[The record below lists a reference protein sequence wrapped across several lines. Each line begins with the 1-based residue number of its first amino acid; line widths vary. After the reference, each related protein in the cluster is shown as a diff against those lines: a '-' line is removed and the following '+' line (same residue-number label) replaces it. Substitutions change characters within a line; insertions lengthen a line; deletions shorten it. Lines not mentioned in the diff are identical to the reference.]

1 MATMKSYEIRGR
13 RSVENGDG
21 FEDYVETVGIGWG
34 IGNEIRT
41 MDAVGELGLDE
52 DVIDW
57 ILKQAA
63 DGDKEAT
70 FEFDCDNWLTIDMP
84 DMINILLELST
95 KVDTVKRPYDE
106 ETVCPECG
114 YDSFVIKPIDVTDG
128 VESCLCD
135 ECGHRF
141 LGVY

>member
-1 MATMKSYEIRGR
+1 MQLANR
-13 RSVENGDG
+13 
-21 FEDYVETVGIGWG
+21 
-34 IGNEIRT
+34 
-41 MDAVGELGLDE
+41 LDE

-95 KVDTVKRPYDE
+95 KVDTVKAKPYDE

-114 YDSFVIKPIDVTDG
+114 YDSFVIKNLSMSQMGSSLVCVMNAGID
-128 VESCLCD
+128 
-135 ECGHRF
+135 F
-141 LGVY
+141 LAYINTVYK